1 MVANFHGRILK
12 ALKITKDNHHES
24 YYVLEKTMKIA
35 IVKIEIM

>member
-1 MVANFHGRILK
+1 MFENFHGIFLK
-12 ALKITKDNHHES
+12 ALKITKDNHHKS